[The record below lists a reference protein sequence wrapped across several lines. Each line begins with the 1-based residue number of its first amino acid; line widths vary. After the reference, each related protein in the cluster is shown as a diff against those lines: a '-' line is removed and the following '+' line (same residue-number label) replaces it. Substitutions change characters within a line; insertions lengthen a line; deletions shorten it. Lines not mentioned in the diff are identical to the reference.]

1 MNVKQKL
8 SVTAVILILLLGG
21 VAVWAQT
28 SANYDL
34 SWHVVGGGGGV
45 SSSASYNV
53 NGTVGQS
60 AASPRQAVGSSFV
73 VNSGYWYGDTPIYL
87 PFIQTN

>member
-1 MNVKQKL
+1 MTIKQKL
-8 SVTAVILILLLGG
+8 GITAVILILLLGG

-45 SSSASYNV
+45 SSSASYSV
-53 NGTVGQS
+53 NGTAGQS
-60 AASPRQAVGSSFV
+60 AASPRQAAGSNFV
-73 VNSGYWYGDTPIYL
+73 VNSGYWHGDTLIYL
-87 PFIQTN
+87 PFIETN